1 MAEFTGKVALVTGT
15 SGIGRAIARRLAA
28 DGAQVM
34 ALGIDPE
41 ANAGLDALARDEG
54 LAMAAR
60 ACDVSDEG
68 QVAAAVADC
77 VARHGG
83 IDIVANAA
91 AVHPYGTVLTTDAAT
106 WARCMAVNVGSIY
119 LTARFAIPHMV
130 ARGGG
135 AIVNISSVQGFNC
148 QQNVAAYVASK
159 GAIHALT
166 RAMALDHAEA
176 RVRVNSISP
185 GSVRT
190 PLLSLA
196 ARTYGGEGVTEE
208 QAFARF
214 GAAHPIGR
222 IGEPEEV
229 AELAAYLASDRA
241 GFVTGSDFRIDG
253 GLTAGIGVK

>member
-1 MAEFTGKVALVTGT
+1 MEFSGKVALVTGT
-15 SGIGRAIARRLAA
+15 SGIGRASARRLAQG
-28 DGAQVM
+28 GAKVL
-34 ALGIDPE
+34 ALGIDPKV
-41 ANAGLDALARDEG
+41 NAEMDALAKAENLTMETR
-54 LAMAAR
+54 L
-60 ACDVSDEG
+60 CDVSDET

-77 VARHGG
+77 IACYGRL
-83 IDIVANAA
+83 DIIVNSA
-91 AVHPYGTVLTTDAAT
+91 AVHPFGTVLTTDPAT
-106 WARCMAVNVGSIY
+106 WDRCMAVNVGSIY
-119 LTARFAIPHMV
+119 LTARHGIPHMTQ
-130 ARGGG
+130 GG

-148 QQNVAAYVASK
+148 QQNVAVYVATK

-166 RAMALDHAEA
+166 RAMALDHADQ

-190 PLLSLA
+190 PILSLA
-196 ARTYGGEGVTEE
+196 ARTYGGEGVSEE

-229 AELAAYLASDRA
+229 ADLVAYLCSDKA
-241 GFVTGSDFRIDG
+241 GFITGSDFRIDG

>member
-1 MAEFTGKVALVTGT
+1 MEFSGKTALVTGT
-15 SGIGRAIARRLAA
+15 SGIGRASARRLAQS
-28 DGAQVM
+28 GAKVL
-34 ALGIDPE
+34 ALGIDPKVNAELEEIAKTE
-41 ANAGLDALARDEG
+41 ALPIATRL
-54 LAMAAR
+54 
-60 ACDVSDEG
+60 CDVSDDA
-68 QVAAAVADC
+68 QVAAAVADLI
-77 VARHGG
+77 ARHGRL
-83 IDIVANAA
+83 DIIVNSA
-91 AVHPYGTVLTTDAAT
+91 AVHPYGTVLTTDPAT

-119 LTARFAIPHMV
+119 LTARHGIPHM
-130 ARGGG
+130 RPGG
-135 AIVNISSVQGFNC
+135 AIVNIASVQGHNC
-148 QQNVAAYVASK
+148 QQNVAAYVATK

-176 RVRVNSISP
+176 RIRVNSISP

-229 AELAAYLASDRA
+229 ADLVAYLASDKA
-241 GFVTGSDFRIDG
+241 GFITGSDFRIDG